1 MNPVARAFSGRIPS
15 ASNPSPS
22 RAPNAG
28 TMGGPSSGRPGRP
41 QLMLGDEK
49 YLWILVILEVLL
61 TGALRK
67 RFRRYHGG

>member
-1 MNPVARAFSGRIPS
+1 
-15 ASNPSPS
+15 
-22 RAPNAG
+22 
-28 TMGGPSSGRPGRP
+28 MGGPSSGRPGRP